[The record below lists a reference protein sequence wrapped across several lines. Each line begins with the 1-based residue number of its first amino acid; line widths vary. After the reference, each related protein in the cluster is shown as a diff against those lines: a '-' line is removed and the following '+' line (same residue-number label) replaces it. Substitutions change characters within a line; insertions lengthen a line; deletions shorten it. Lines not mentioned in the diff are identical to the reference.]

1 MSENYARIRTI
12 SLIKNK
18 VLKCVLSLNEQTKSR
33 RQLSEHLARLNSLVK
48 REIKVRFLS
57 TLLNINNMIITVK
70 VNNED
75 ICVSD
80 FYLMLMEKQ
89 ISNVE
94 FEKLVFER
102 TGKKLI
108 RQFS

>member
-1 MSENYARIRTI
+1 VCSFLKRTDQGE
-12 SLIKNK
+12 KP
-18 VLKCVLSLNEQTKSR
+18 
-33 RQLSEHLARLNSLVK
+33 LSEHLARLNSLVK

-70 VNNED
+70 VNNEN

>member
-1 MSENYARIRTI
+1 
-12 SLIKNK
+12 
-18 VLKCVLSLNEQTKSR
+18 
-33 RQLSEHLARLNSLVK
+33 LSEHLARLNSLVK

-102 TGKKLI
+102 TGKKLV
-108 RQFS
+108 

>member
-1 MSENYARIRTI
+1 
-12 SLIKNK
+12 
-18 VLKCVLSLNEQTKSR
+18 
-33 RQLSEHLARLNSLVK
+33 
-48 REIKVRFLS
+48 
-57 TLLNINNMIITVK
+57 MIITVK
-70 VNNED
+70 VNNEN

>member
-1 MSENYARIRTI
+1 MSERLT
-12 SLIKNK
+12 
-18 VLKCVLSLNEQTKSR
+18 
-33 RQLSEHLARLNSLVK
+33 RLNSLVK
-48 REIKVRFLS
+48 WEIKVRFLS

-102 TGKKLI
+102 TGKKLV
-108 RQFS
+108 

>member
-1 MSENYARIRTI
+1 MSERLT
-12 SLIKNK
+12 
-18 VLKCVLSLNEQTKSR
+18 
-33 RQLSEHLARLNSLVK
+33 RLNSLVK
-48 REIKVRFLS
+48 WEIKVRFLS

-89 ISNVE
+89 ISNIE

-102 TGKKLI
+102 TGKKLVKN
-108 RQFS
+108 

>member
-1 MSENYARIRTI
+1 MG
-12 SLIKNK
+12 NK
-18 VLKCVLSLNEQTKSR
+18 GSIPFHSTK
-33 RQLSEHLARLNSLVK
+33 
-48 REIKVRFLS
+48 
-57 TLLNINNMIITVK
+57 INNMTITVK
-70 VNNED
+70 VNNEN

>member
-1 MSENYARIRTI
+1 M
-12 SLIKNK
+12 
-18 VLKCVLSLNEQTKSR
+18 
-33 RQLSEHLARLNSLVK
+33 SEHLARLNSLVK

-102 TGKKLI
+102 TGKKLV
-108 RQFS
+108 

>member
-1 MSENYARIRTI
+1 MSERLT
-12 SLIKNK
+12 
-18 VLKCVLSLNEQTKSR
+18 
-33 RQLSEHLARLNSLVK
+33 RLNSLVK
-48 REIKVRFLS
+48 WEIKVRFLS

-102 TGKKLI
+102 TGKKLVKN
-108 RQFS
+108 